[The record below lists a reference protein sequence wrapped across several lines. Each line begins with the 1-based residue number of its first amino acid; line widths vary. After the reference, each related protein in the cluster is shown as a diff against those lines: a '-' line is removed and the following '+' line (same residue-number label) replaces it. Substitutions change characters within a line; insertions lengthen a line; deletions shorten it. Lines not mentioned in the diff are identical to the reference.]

1 MQFSWRRG
9 VVDVDTTQI
18 PRIATKKSTDHT
30 RFAMIHKEADLIKKL
45 NDHALHFVPQL
56 IDKGEWRFS
65 YFWLEWDRFDKIYAT
80 CTKQQK
86 IWLNNELLDKA
97 YQLDILWVVHGE
109 LDNPMSNILVDQKRL
124 QSNKPCISIID
135 FERGHRNDTSGKNC
149 KHVMQWLQRQWFVSI
164 EQCKNRWQQDCKT
177 LYTHLK
183 QTITMSPAQAKS
195 TPFIIIAL
203 LVVIDQLTKRLFY
216 NLQRGE
222 NLFLITPI
230 LNTGIGRSI
239 PFSLSLLIPV
249 SILIIGAMFRWI
261 RKQKE
266 VALRTSLFI
275 AGAIGNLIDRIIYQW
290 VRDFIDFHYRPVFNA
305 ADIYLTFSICI
316 LFYLVISQKNND
328 HHKTNS
334 HITRTPQE

>member
-18 PRIATKKSTDHT
+18 PRQATKKSTDHT
-30 RFAMIHKEADLIKKL
+30 RFAMIHKEAELIKKL
-45 NDHALHFVPQL
+45 NDHAIRFVPQL
-56 IDKGEWRFS
+56 IDEGEGRFS
-65 YFWLEWDRFDKIYAT
+65 YFWLEWERFDKIYAT
-80 CTKQQK
+80 CTEQQK
-86 IWLNNELLDKA
+86 IRLNNELLDKA
-97 YQLDILWVVHGE
+97 YELDILWVVHGE
-109 LDNPMSNILVDQKRL
+109 LDNPMSNILVDEKRL
-124 QSNKPCISIID
+124 QSNKPCINIID

-149 KHVMQWLQRQWFVSI
+149 KHVMQWLQRQWFVTI
-164 EQCKNRWQQDCKT
+164 EQCKHRWQQDCKT

-275 AGAIGNLIDRIIYQW
+275 AGAIGNLIDRMIYQW

-334 HITRTPQE
+334 HITRITQE